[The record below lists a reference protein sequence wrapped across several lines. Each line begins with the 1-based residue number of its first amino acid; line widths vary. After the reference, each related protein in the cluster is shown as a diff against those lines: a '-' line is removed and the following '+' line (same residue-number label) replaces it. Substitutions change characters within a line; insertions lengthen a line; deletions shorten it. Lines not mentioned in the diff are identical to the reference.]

1 MYGIHRPGSQN
12 KALGSEIL
20 EASFL
25 LTLLPAFAESRAKR
39 LIKASKLYAGDT
51 GLALHLC
58 GILEAEALGREPKVG
73 VWLEN
78 VVLNDLLAWRET
90 GIIKPG
96 IFSTTVAISCASRK
110 RPSPRRWG
118 PCSERR

>member
-1 MYGIHRPGSQN
+1 MYGIHRPDSQN

-39 LIKASKLYAGDT
+39 LIKAPKLYAGDT

-58 GILEAEALGREPKVG
+58 GILEAEALGREPNVG

-78 VVLNDLLAWRET
+78 LVLNDLLAWRET
-90 GIIKPG
+90 EIVKPG
-96 IFSTTVAISCASRK
+96 LFFRRTVTGEEVDLILERGSASCRSR
-110 RPSPRRWG
+110 
-118 PCSERR
+118 